1 MHTMILLGL
10 CTAVALWMRDV
21 VETDNYTLE
30 AGLESLAA
38 GLTAVLFRRGVRTW
52 ERKRPLPGEIWLA
65 RVPFRD
71 RDEAAPHYCV
81 VVGRR
86 FGHADVL
93 QITSQNK
100 DTRDDFVRIPNVG
113 WDTVSGKDHWLEI
126 GLTPRRVPYVD
137 FLKSRPQGACP
148 RTTWRQIRDR
158 RRKCRAA
165 APRAREP
172 DRGPPAR
179 SEARHLA
186 VLARHENG
194 SRVSPNSTAR
204 CGGSQPGTAPAWT
217 KGWTVSP

>member
-158 RRKCRAA
+158 RPEVPGSRAA
-165 APRAREP
+165 GQRA
-172 DRGPPAR
+172 GQ
-179 SEARHLA
+179 
-186 VLARHENG
+186 G
-194 SRVSPNSTAR
+194 SSRPE
-204 CGGSQPGTAPAWT
+204 
-217 KGWTVSP
+217 